1 MTAVDASMRAVMDE
15 AIPRAS
21 AMVGGEE
28 QDCTQA
34 GQKVLVFG
42 IVTGTRCTRFC
53 LGRSQSHSLTAIM
66 LPGSGLAWPSSLA
79 LHCGNR
85 CQSLTIARP
94 SEP

>member
-34 GQKVLVFG
+34 GQKVLVLVLLPAHAAHASASVG
-42 IVTGTRCTRFC
+42 VKVT
-53 LGRSQSHSLTAIM
+53 A
-66 LPGSGLAWPSSLA
+66 
-79 LHCGNR
+79 
-85 CQSLTIARP
+85 
-94 SEP
+94 